1 MFFHQPEVILR
12 LKHNLETFERIRMRF
27 PCKNIETRKKLLQ
40 MVFLRWKR
48 LFSSKIHSIKNS
60 RPTICIYWVS
70 RFIFWC
76 FRKMNL
82 NVFVRFRSQINNLE
96 NSDVFRFDFQI
107 EFQKFSK
114 FDTVE
119 HMKSEYHVTYI
130 RKNWNF
136 WSKNKYFSMKSRFL
150 IDKWRFLS
158 RKYQFFIQKMRY
170 FYCPSFH
177 SRCRFICSVFIS
189 M

>member
-1 MFFHQPEVILR
+1 
-12 LKHNLETFERIRMRF
+12 
-27 PCKNIETRKKLLQ
+27 

-70 RFIFWC
+70 RFIF
-76 FRKMNL
+76 
-82 NVFVRFRSQINNLE
+82 
-96 NSDVFRFDFQI
+96 DVFEKWIWMFLSVFEVKSTIWKTRMFLDSIFKLYFKNFRNLTPRKIWSPNIMWLTFGKTGIFD
-107 EFQKFSK
+107 QK
-114 FDTVE
+114 
-119 HMKSEYHVTYI
+119 I
-130 RKNWNF
+130 
-136 WSKNKYFSMKSRFL
+136 KYFSMKNWFL

>member
-1 MFFHQPEVILR
+1 MFSKNE
-12 LKHNLETFERIRMRF
+12 FE
-27 PCKNIETRKKLLQ
+27 C
-40 MVFLRWKR
+40 
-48 LFSSKIHSIKNS
+48 
-60 RPTICIYWVS
+60 
-70 RFIFWC
+70 
-76 FRKMNL
+76 
-82 NVFVRFRSQINNLE
+82 FVRFRSQINNLE
-96 NSDVFRFDFQI
+96 NSDVFRFNFQI

-158 RKYQFFIQKMRY
+158 RIYQFLYKKWGIFTVL
-170 FYCPSFH
+170 
-177 SRCRFICSVFIS
+177 VFIHVADS
-189 M
+189 SVLYLFQCSHVYIQSQAQSDIFSIWSLHVFNYKKCLF